1 MLELQ
6 PPHAARRIALHA
18 CCAPC
23 TTAIAECLLHNGIR
37 PTIFFF
43 NPNIHPE
50 QEYRLRKRE
59 CKHYAERL
67 GLDFVDADYD
77 HQAWRA
83 AIAGLEEQPERR
95 ARCLRCFEVRLLGT
109 AQFAAKQGLGVFAT
123 TLAASRWKRIEQVQQ
138 AGLLAQQQVAGTTF
152 WAQNW
157 RTGGLQARREQLI
170 EELGIYNQNY
180 CGCEFSQH
188 PQPNP
193 DKADKQGRPT
203 SEWHQSKTD

>member
-6 PPHAARRIALHA
+6 PPHGANRIALHS

-43 NPNIHPE
+43 NPNIYPE
-50 QEYRLRKRE
+50 QEYARRKIE
-59 CKHYAERL
+59 CMRYADRL
-67 GLDFVDADYD
+67 GIEFVDADYD
-77 HQAWRA
+77 HATWRT

-95 ARCLRCFEVRLLGT
+95 ARCLRCFEVRLLAT
-109 AQFAAKQGLGVFAT
+109 AQFTARQGLSVFAT
-123 TLAASRWKRIEQVQQ
+123 TLAASRWKRIEQVQE
-138 AGLLAQQQVAGTTF
+138 AGLLAQQQVHGISF

-157 RTGGLQARREQLI
+157 RKGGLQARREQLI
-170 EELGIYNQNY
+170 AELGLYNQGY

-188 PQPNP
+188 TTSPTYFADRQPT
-193 DKADKQGRPT
+193 AT
-203 SEWHQSKTD
+203 SEHAD

>member
-6 PPHAARRIALHA
+6 PPHGTRRIALHA

-23 TTAIAECLLHNGIR
+23 TTAIAECLLRNGIE

-50 QEYRLRKRE
+50 AEYLRRKEE
-59 CKHYAERL
+59 CIRYAKRL
-67 GLDFVDADYD
+67 GIEFVDADYD
-77 HQAWRA
+77 HAAWRA

-95 ARCLRCFEVRLLGT
+95 ARCLRCFEVRLVAT
-109 AQFAAKQGLGVFAT
+109 AQFAAQQGLNVFAT

-138 AGLLAQQQVAGTTF
+138 AGQLAQQQAPGTIF

-157 RTGGLQARREQLI
+157 RKGGLQARREQLI
-170 EELGIYNQNY
+170 AELGLYNQGY

-188 PQPNP
+188 TTSPTYFADRQPTT
-193 DKADKQGRPT
+193 T
-203 SEWHQSKTD
+203 SE